1 MSQQSKLSKLH
12 KDAQTSGGDGGQDAE
27 ERSGWF
33 RFLLGWV
40 VAPGSVVA
48 VIVLAGVHVGA
59 NHPDMFLSRLL
70 LWMFG
75 GGD

>member
-1 MSQQSKLSKLH
+1 MSELSKLH
-12 KDAQTSGGDGGQDAE
+12 KDAQKPEDDGGGE
-27 ERSGWF
+27 EESGWF

-40 VAPGSVVA
+40 VAPGSVISA
-48 VIVLAGVHVGA
+48 IVLAGVHVGA

-75 GGD
+75 GGS

>member
-1 MSQQSKLSKLH
+1 MSELSKLH
-12 KDAQTSGGDGGQDAE
+12 KDAQTTGDDDGGE
-27 ERSGWF
+27 EQSGWF

-40 VAPGSVVA
+40 VVPGSVIGA
-48 VIVLAGVHVGA
+48 IVLAGVHVGA

-75 GGD
+75 GGGS